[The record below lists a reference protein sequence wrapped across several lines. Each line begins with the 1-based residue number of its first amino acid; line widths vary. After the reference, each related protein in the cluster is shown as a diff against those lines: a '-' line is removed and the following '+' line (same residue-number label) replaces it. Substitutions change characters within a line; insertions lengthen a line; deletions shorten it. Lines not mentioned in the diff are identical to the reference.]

1 MVKRL
6 SYLGPAGTYS
16 EAAALLYDSQAELIP
31 CPTIPSVCRA
41 VSDGIADEGI
51 VPIENSIEG
60 SVVYTL
66 DYLISETDLSI
77 FNEVVLA
84 IQHCLMVRPG
94 ANPAEIKVIYSHPQS
109 LAQCRH
115 FLEDNFPEAEP
126 IASLSNSAAVTDML
140 NSEVVAAAIAP
151 QRAADLYGAE
161 IIGQGIQ
168 DVTNNVTRF
177 VLLGWA
183 DHAPTGNDKT
193 SISFTFAEDMPGSL
207 YNAMGVFATRNINL
221 VKIESRPTKE
231 SLGRYNFL
239 VDCEG
244 HRENPVVAEAL
255 QVLAGQVNGLKV
267 FGSYPRWN
275 STEPP
280 TS

>member
-16 EAAALLYDSQAELIP
+16 EQAAFLYDSRAELVP
-31 CPTIPSVCRA
+31 FPTIPAVCRA
-41 VSDGIADEGI
+41 VTDGVTDEGI

-66 DYLISETDLSI
+66 DYLISETNLAI
-77 FNEVVLA
+77 FNEVVLP
-84 IQHCLMVRPG
+84 IDHCLMVKPG
-94 ANPAEIKVIYSHPQS
+94 SNPQDVRVIYSHPQS

-115 FLEDNFPEAEP
+115 FLENNFPGAEP
-126 IASLSNSAAVTDML
+126 MASLSNSAAVSHMMESAET
-140 NSEVVAAAIAP
+140 AAAIAP
-151 QRAADLYGAE
+151 QRAAELYGAE
-161 IIGQGIQ
+161 IIGRGIQ

-177 VLLGWA
+177 VLLGWQ
-183 DHAPTGNDKT
+183 DHEPTGSDKT
-193 SISFTFAEDMPGSL
+193 SVCFTFAEDAPGSL
-207 YNAMGVFATRNINL
+207 YSALGVFATRNINL

-244 HRENPVVAEAL
+244 HRESDLLKEAL
-255 QVLAGQVNGLKV
+255 SVLQEQVSELKV
-267 FGSYPRWN
+267 FGSYPRWKM
-275 STEPP
+275 T
-280 TS
+280 

>member
-16 EAAALLYDSQAELIP
+16 EEAAILYDAQAELVP
-31 CPTIPSVCRA
+31 FPTIPAVCRA
-41 VSDGIADEGI
+41 VSDGLADEGI

-77 FNEVVLA
+77 FQEVVLP
-84 IQHCLMVRPG
+84 IQHCLMIKPG
-94 ANPAEIKVIYSHPQS
+94 TRTEDVGIIYSHPQS

-115 FLEDNFPEAEP
+115 FLEDNFPNAEP
-126 IASLSNSAAVTDML
+126 IASLSNSAAVNNMMESATT
-140 NSEVVAAAIAP
+140 AAAIAP
-151 QRAADLYGAE
+151 QRAAELYGAE
-161 IIGQGIQ
+161 IIGSGIQ

-177 VLLGWA
+177 VILGWN
-183 DHAPTGNDKT
+183 DHEPTGDDKT
-193 SISFTFAEDMPGSL
+193 SLCFTFDQDAPGSL
-207 YNAMGVFATRNINL
+207 FNALGVFAGRNINL

-231 SLGRYNFL
+231 SLGQYNFL

-244 HRENPVVAEAL
+244 HRDSDLVKEAL
-255 QVLAGQVNGLKV
+255 GALESLVSSLKV
-267 FGSYPRWN
+267 FGSYPRWQQTAGN
-275 STEPP
+275 
-280 TS
+280 

>member
-1 MVKRL
+1 MPKRL

-16 EAAALLYDSQAELIP
+16 EEAALLYDAQAELVP
-31 CPTIPSVCRA
+31 CSTIPSVCRA
-41 VSDGIADEGI
+41 VSDGLADEGI

-77 FNEVVLA
+77 FDEVVLP

-94 ANPAEIKVIYSHPQS
+94 GSTEGIERIYSHPQS

-115 FLEDNFPEAEP
+115 FIEDNFPGAEP
-126 IASLSNSAAVTDML
+126 IASLSNSAAVNDMM
-140 NSEVVAAAIAP
+140 ECDVPAAAIAP
-151 QRAADLYGAE
+151 RRAAQLYGADVTAV
-161 IIGQGIQ
+161 GIQ
-168 DVTNNVTRF
+168 DVSNNVTRF
-177 VLLGWA
+177 VLLGWR
-183 DHAPTGNDKT
+183 DHPPTGSDKT
-193 SISFTFAEDMPGSL
+193 SFCFTFQEDAPGSL
-207 YNAMGVFATRNINL
+207 YNALGIFATRSINL

-244 HRENPVVAEAL
+244 HRESPAVRDAL
-255 QVLAGQVNGLKV
+255 RDLADQVSGLKV
-267 FGSYPRWN
+267 FGSYPRW
-275 STEPP
+275 SGEP
-280 TS
+280 SS

>member
-16 EAAALLYDSQAELIP
+16 EEAAVLYDPEARLLP
-31 CPTIPSVCRA
+31 FPTIPAVCRA
-41 VSDGIADEGI
+41 VSEGLADEGI

-77 FNEVVLA
+77 FHEVVLP
-84 IQHCLMVRPG
+84 IQHCLMMKPG
-94 ANPAEIKVIYSHPQS
+94 TTRADVSVIYSHPQS

-115 FLEDNFPEAEP
+115 FLEDNFPGADP
-126 IASLSNSAAVTDML
+126 IASLSNSAAVTDMME
-140 NSEVVAAAIAP
+140 SEPTAAAIAP
-151 QRAADLYGAE
+151 QRAAELYGAE
-161 IIGQGIQ
+161 IIGRGIQ

-177 VLLGWA
+177 VLLGWE
-183 DHAPTGNDKT
+183 DHPPTGNDKT
-193 SISFTFAEDMPGSL
+193 SFCFTFTRDAPGSL
-207 YNAMGVFATRNINL
+207 YHALGVFATRDINL

-231 SLGRYNFL
+231 SLGRYNFV

-244 HRENPVVAEAL
+244 HRENEVVKTALDALAE
-255 QVLAGQVNGLKV
+255 QVSGLKV
-267 FGSYPRWN
+267 FGSYPRWDLP
-275 STEPP
+275 EP
-280 TS
+280 

>member
-1 MVKRL
+1 MTKRL

-16 EAAALLYDSQAELIP
+16 EEAALLYDSKAELVP

-41 VSDGIADEGI
+41 VTEGAADEGI

-66 DYLISETDLSI
+66 DYLISGTTLSI
-77 FNEVVLA
+77 FSEVVLP
-84 IQHCLMVRPG
+84 IQHCLMIKPG
-94 ANPAEIKVIYSHPQS
+94 SNGENVKLIYSHPQS

-115 FLEDNFPEAEP
+115 FIEDNFPGAEP

-140 NSEVVAAAIAP
+140 SSETAAAAIAP
-151 QRAADLYGAE
+151 HRASELYGAE
-161 IIGQGIQ
+161 VIRRGIQ

-177 VLLGWA
+177 VLLGWQ
-183 DHAPTGNDKT
+183 DHSPTGNDKT
-193 SISFTFAEDMPGSL
+193 SLSFTFSEDAPGSL
-207 YNAMGVFATRNINL
+207 YNALGVFATRNLNL

-244 HRENPVVAEAL
+244 HRENPPVKEAL
-255 QVLAGQVNGLKV
+255 ELLERQVSGLKV
-267 FGSYPRWN
+267 FGSYPRWTDGSAN
-275 STEPP
+275 
-280 TS
+280 